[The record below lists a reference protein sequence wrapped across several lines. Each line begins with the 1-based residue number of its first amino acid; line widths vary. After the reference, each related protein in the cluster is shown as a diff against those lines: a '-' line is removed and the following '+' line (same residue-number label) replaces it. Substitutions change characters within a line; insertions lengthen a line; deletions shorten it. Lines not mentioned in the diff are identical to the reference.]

1 MIDASVVN
9 FGDCP
14 AEDSETLH
22 NGTARVFSSLIHA
35 MQVAPT
41 VDMPAAHLTASRWIL
56 QWLLLVWTVCWA
68 GTSWANVNVAY
79 WVDASAGQ
87 SVNDVRDLSPEAFA
101 PIELDH
107 APPMPRYAVVW
118 LRVQLH
124 NPSAQAQHWVLE
136 LRNLRMSR
144 VQVFREG
151 STQPVQEAGMQLPR
165 SGQPLPHR
173 YYAVPAEVPPF
184 AVTTVYLRLEMASR
198 PDLSLQ
204 VWEQGAFQTYQLA
217 DHAQQAAYFGLALG
231 LLVFNCLLGLAL
243 RDRLYVFYGGFV
255 AGMVGNIA
263 ATTGMGS
270 LYVWPQAIWWG
281 TYGNLVSGLVATWFL
296 ASFLIRLLNL
306 QEFTPRAARVLQW
319 NQHLQLLGLIALI
332 VLGEPVYLVVLTFP
346 IVSVAVAVVAIG
358 HATYRGAQGACLV
371 LLAFAALIV
380 GTVLNILWAY
390 GLVADSVWSR
400 NGPQIG
406 STLEMLLLS
415 LSLAERFVR
424 MQKAKLSA
432 EREAHQAQAQALQA
446 QQARVE
452 ALQESERMLETRVA
466 QRTQEL
472 QSTLAHLKQTQE
484 DLIQAEKL
492 SALGSMVAGVSHELN
507 TPLGVIVTASTAL
520 HERASELQQDFES
533 GSLTRSRAGA
543 ELTAVVDACSL
554 IHRCAD
560 RSAALVQSFKQVAID
575 QVSERR
581 RQFSLQQVVEENL
594 VALRA
599 SQKWDPWPVVNTVGP
614 DIQCDSFPGPL
625 GQVLTNLVM
634 NAVHHG
640 IADLPGGQVVI
651 GARLEGSMVALW
663 VRDNGRGMDARTLAR
678 VFEPFFTT
686 RLGKGGSGL
695 GLSVSHRIAT
705 TLLQGDLRAESQPGQ
720 GSTFTLTLA
729 QHAALV
735 G

>member
-1 MIDASVVN
+1 
-9 FGDCP
+9 
-14 AEDSETLH
+14 
-22 NGTARVFSSLIHA
+22 
-35 MQVAPT
+35 MQVVSPVLVSAAP
-41 VDMPAAHLTASRWIL
+41 LLFIRWVL
-56 QWLLLVWTVCWA
+56 QWLLLVGGASWA
-68 GTSWANVNVAY
+68 GSSPATVQVAY
-79 WVDASAGQ
+79 WVDASAHQ
-87 SVNDVRDLSPEAFA
+87 SVAEVRDLHLGAFT
-101 PIELDH
+101 PIQLDH
-107 APPMPRYAVVW
+107 APPMPKYAVVW
-118 LRVQLH
+118 LRVRFQ
-124 NPSAQAQHWVLE
+124 NTSTQAQHWVLE
-136 LRNLRMSR
+136 LRNLRLSR
-144 VQVFREG
+144 VQVFGEG
-151 STQPVQEAGMQLPR
+151 STEPIQEAGMHLPR
-165 SGQPLPHR
+165 SGQPLHHR
-173 YYAVPAEVPPF
+173 YYAVPAEVP
-184 AVTTVYLRLEMASR
+184 ALSATVVYVRLEMASR

-204 VWEQGAFQTYQLA
+204 VWERSAFQSYQLA

-255 AGMVGNIA
+255 IGMVGNIA

-270 LYVWPQAIWWG
+270 LYLWPQAIWWG
-281 TYGNLVSGLVATWFL
+281 TYGNLVCGLLATWFL

-306 QEFTPRAARVLQW
+306 QEFTPRAARALRW
-319 NQHLQLLGLIALI
+319 NQHLQLLGLAALI
-332 VLGEPVYLVVLTFP
+332 LVGEPVYLVVLTFP
-346 IVSVAVAVVAIG
+346 VVSVVAAVVAIG
-358 HATYRGAQGACLV
+358 HATYRGAQGAALV
-371 LLAFAALIV
+371 LFAFAALIV

-390 GLVADSVWSR
+390 GLVADSLWSR

-406 STLEMLLLS
+406 SALEMLLLS
-415 LSLAERFVR
+415 LSLAERFIR
-424 MQKAKLSA
+424 MQKAKLVA
-432 EREAHQAQAQALQA
+432 ERQAHQAQAQALQA

-452 ALQESERMLETRVA
+452 TLQESERMLETRVA

-472 QSTLAHLKQTQE
+472 QSTLVHLKQTQE

-520 HERASELQQDFES
+520 QERANVLQQDFVS
-533 GSLTRSRAGA
+533 GNLTRSKADA
-543 ELTAVVDACSL
+543 ELSAVVDACSL

-581 RQFSLQQVVEENL
+581 RQFSLRQVVEENL

-640 IADLPGGQVVI
+640 IADMTDGQVVI

-705 TLLQGDLRAESQPGQ
+705 TLLQGDLRAESQMGQ